1 MPFTAITNFHL
12 RREAKKSHGC
22 MLQWVFAL
30 DPMSLLVSIGL
41 VSTLLLTQYMITL
54 LIELHY
60 SMTVSTVPANSLG
73 FAA

>member
-1 MPFTAITNFHL
+1 MPFTARTNFHL
-12 RREAKKSHGC
+12 RREAKKSRGC
-22 MLQWVFAL
+22 KLQWVFAL
-30 DPMSLLVSIGL
+30 NLMSLLVSSGL

-60 SMTVSTVPANSLG
+60 SMTVSIVPANSLG